1 MKKLI
6 VLAAAAAGVAYAVKF
21 KPEQVKALGARIT
34 RDPRVQSALA
44 TAAVR
49 TARGHSPLD
58 SRVPVYFLRWPAP
71 APREPLYP
79 NRQRKP
85 P

>member
-6 VLAAAAAGVAYAVKF
+6 LLVAAAAGVAYAVKF

-44 TAAVR
+44 TASER
-49 TARGHSPLD
+49 TGRRH
-58 SRVPVYFLRWPAP
+58 
-71 APREPLYP
+71 
-79 NRQRKP
+79 
-85 P
+85 

>member
-44 TAAVR
+44 TASER
-49 TARGHSPLD
+49 TGRRH
-58 SRVPVYFLRWPAP
+58 
-71 APREPLYP
+71 
-79 NRQRKP
+79 
-85 P
+85 